1 MAWNA
6 DHSPDPDFDA
16 LINDDLRRH
25 GIVTDQT
32 PTNTAESTSTNTA
45 ENNIL
50 RAGIRPE
57 FIVVRDGKPFVL
69 YAGLLDLAHRVGLV
83 GIETSLVQSP
93 VGPHYTAIVHARA
106 SKLVPADGT
115 LPDRVETY
123 DGIGDANEANT
134 NRIISVHQIRL
145 AETRAKARALRDL
158 TNVGVTALEELGGE
172 GPSVGPISVVAGP
185 AAQQWERQ
193 AVPVASSPDATRPT
207 FAPSGPASDSAS
219 DKQRWLV
226 LKLLNE
232 QGLSAPPSSYETKAQ
247 AKDLIDSLIKKTYGG
262 AR

>member
-1 MAWNA
+1 MNA
-6 DHSPDPDFDA
+6 D
-16 LINDDLRRH
+16 N
-25 GIVTDQT
+25 T
-32 PTNTAESTSTNTA
+32 PTIDSEEVPSGL
-45 ENNIL
+45 L
-50 RAGIRPE
+50 RTGIRPE

-69 YAGLLDLAHRVGLV
+69 YAGLLDLAHRIGLV

-123 DGIGDANEANT
+123 DGLGDANEANT
-134 NRIISVHQIRL
+134 NRGISVHQIRL

-158 TNVGVTALEELGGE
+158 TNVGVTALEELGGD
-172 GPSVGPISVVAGP
+172 GQVPTPVSVSVSPARDTSPSP
-185 AAQQWERQ
+185 
-193 AVPVASSPDATRPT
+193 ASSPT
-207 FAPSGPASDSAS
+207 FAPSSSDGAS

-232 QGLSAPPSSYETKAQ
+232 QGLTAPPSEYASKAQ
-247 AKDLIDSLIKKTYGG
+247 AKDLIDRLIKKTYGG

>member
-1 MAWNA
+1 MNA
-6 DHSPDPDFDA
+6 D
-16 LINDDLRRH
+16 N
-25 GIVTDQT
+25 T
-32 PTNTAESTSTNTA
+32 PTIDSEEVPSGL
-45 ENNIL
+45 L
-50 RAGIRPE
+50 RTGIRPE

-123 DGIGDANEANT
+123 DGLGDANEANT
-134 NRIISVHQIRL
+134 NRGISVHQIRL

-158 TNVGVTALEELGGE
+158 TNVGVTALEELGGD
-172 GPSVGPISVVAGP
+172 GQVPTPVSVSVSP
-185 AAQQWERQ
+185 ARDT
-193 AVPVASSPDATRPT
+193 PPPPASSPT
-207 FAPSGPASDSAS
+207 FAPSSSSSSSDGAS

-232 QGLSAPPSSYETKAQ
+232 QGLTAPPSEYASKAQ
-247 AKDLIDSLIKKTYGG
+247 AKDLIDRLIKKTYGG

>member
-1 MAWNA
+1 MNA
-6 DHSPDPDFDA
+6 D
-16 LINDDLRRH
+16 N
-25 GIVTDQT
+25 T
-32 PTNTAESTSTNTA
+32 PTIDSEEVPSGL
-45 ENNIL
+45 L
-50 RAGIRPE
+50 RTGIRPE

-69 YAGLLDLAHRVGLV
+69 YAGLLDLAHRIGLV

-123 DGIGDANEANT
+123 DGLGDANEANT
-134 NRIISVHQIRL
+134 NRGISVHQIRL

-158 TNVGVTALEELGGE
+158 TNVGVTALEELGGD
-172 GPSVGPISVVAGP
+172 GQVPTPVSVSVSP
-185 AAQQWERQ
+185 ARDT
-193 AVPVASSPDATRPT
+193 PPPPASSPT
-207 FAPSGPASDSAS
+207 FAPSSSSSSSDGAS

-232 QGLSAPPSSYETKAQ
+232 QGLTAPPSEYASKAQ
-247 AKDLIDSLIKKTYGG
+247 AKDLIDRLIKKTYGG

>member
-1 MAWNA
+1 M
-6 DHSPDPDFDA
+6 
-16 LINDDLRRH
+16 
-25 GIVTDQT
+25 
-32 PTNTAESTSTNTA
+32 
-45 ENNIL
+45 
-50 RAGIRPE
+50 
-57 FIVVRDGKPFVL
+57 VRDGKPFVL
-69 YAGLLDLAHRVGLV
+69 YAGLLDLAHRIGLV

-134 NRIISVHQIRL
+134 NRGISVHQIRL

-172 GPSVGPISVVAGP
+172 GQVPTPVSVSVSPARETVAVGPIGVVAGP
-185 AAQQWERQ
+185 AASQWERER
-193 AVPVASSPDATRPT
+193 VASPVT
-207 FAPSGPASDSAS
+207 FAPAPTGDRAT

-232 QGLSAPPSSYETKAQ
+232 QGLKAPVSEYDTKAQ
-247 AKDLIDSLIKKTYGG
+247 AKDLIDQLIKKTYSPGG

>member
-1 MAWNA
+1 MNA
-6 DHSPDPDFDA
+6 D
-16 LINDDLRRH
+16 N
-25 GIVTDQT
+25 T
-32 PTNTAESTSTNTA
+32 PTIDSEEVPSGL
-45 ENNIL
+45 L
-50 RAGIRPE
+50 RTGIRPE

-123 DGIGDANEANT
+123 DGLGDANEANT
-134 NRIISVHQIRL
+134 NRGISVHQIRL

-158 TNVGVTALEELGGE
+158 TNVGVTALEELGGDGQVPTPVSVSVSPARE
-172 GPSVGPISVVAGP
+172 AVGPIAVVAGP
-185 AAQQWERQ
+185 AAQQWEQQ
-193 AVPVASSPDATRPT
+193 AVAGNHPT
-207 FAPSGPASDSAS
+207 FAVAGGDSAS

-232 QGLSAPPSSYETKAQ
+232 QGLTAPPSEYASKAQ
-247 AKDLIDSLIKKTYGG
+247 AKDLIDRLIKKTYGG

>member
-1 MAWNA
+1 MNA
-6 DHSPDPDFDA
+6 D
-16 LINDDLRRH
+16 N
-25 GIVTDQT
+25 T
-32 PTNTAESTSTNTA
+32 PTIDSEEVPSGL
-45 ENNIL
+45 L
-50 RAGIRPE
+50 RTGIRPE

-69 YAGLLDLAHRVGLV
+69 YAGLLDLAHRIGLV
-83 GIETSLVQSP
+83 GIQTSLVQSP

-115 LPDRVETY
+115 LPERVETY
-123 DGIGDANEANT
+123 DGLGDANEANT
-134 NRIISVHQIRL
+134 NRGISVHQIRL

-172 GPSVGPISVVAGP
+172 GPSVGPIAVVAGP
-185 AAQQWERQ
+185 AAQQWEKQ
-193 AVPVASSPDATRPT
+193 AVAGNHPTFAVPV
-207 FAPSGPASDSAS
+207 SDSAS

-232 QGLSAPPSSYETKAQ
+232 QGLTAPPSEYASKAQ
-247 AKDLIDSLIKKTYGG
+247 AKDLIDRLIKKTYGG

>member
-1 MAWNA
+1 MNA
-6 DHSPDPDFDA
+6 D
-16 LINDDLRRH
+16 N
-25 GIVTDQT
+25 T
-32 PTNTAESTSTNTA
+32 PTIDSEEVPSGL
-45 ENNIL
+45 L
-50 RAGIRPE
+50 RTGIRPE
-57 FIVVRDGKPFVL
+57 FVVVREGKQFVL
-69 YAGLLDLAHRVGLV
+69 YAGLLDLAHRIGLV

-134 NRIISVHQIRL
+134 NRGISVHQIRL

-158 TNVGVTALEELGGE
+158 TNVGVTALEELGGDGQVPTPVSVSVSPARE
-172 GPSVGPISVVAGP
+172 TSSVGPIAVVAGP
-185 AAQQWERQ
+185 AAQQWEKQ
-193 AVPVASSPDATRPT
+193 AVAGNHPTFAVPV
-207 FAPSGPASDSAS
+207 SDSAS

-232 QGLSAPPSSYETKAQ
+232 QGLTASPSEYASKAQ
-247 AKDLIDSLIKKTYGG
+247 AKDLIDRLIKKTYGG

>member
-1 MAWNA
+1 MNA
-6 DHSPDPDFDA
+6 D
-16 LINDDLRRH
+16 N
-25 GIVTDQT
+25 T
-32 PTNTAESTSTNTA
+32 PTIDSEEVPSGL
-45 ENNIL
+45 L
-50 RAGIRPE
+50 RTGIRPE

-69 YAGLLDLAHRVGLV
+69 YAGLLDLAHRIGLV

-123 DGIGDANEANT
+123 DGLGDANEANT
-134 NRIISVHQIRL
+134 NRGISVHQIRL

-158 TNVGVTALEELGGE
+158 TNVGVTALEELGGD
-172 GPSVGPISVVAGP
+172 GQVPTPVSVSVSP
-185 AAQQWERQ
+185 ARDT
-193 AVPVASSPDATRPT
+193 PPPPASSPT
-207 FAPSGPASDSAS
+207 FAPSSSSSSSSSDGAS

-232 QGLSAPPSSYETKAQ
+232 QGLTAPPSEYASKAQ
-247 AKDLIDSLIKKTYGG
+247 AKDLIDRLIKKTYGG